1 MFYWASLCV
10 VKVLSVG
17 KSITHALKLFFSRF
31 YGQHFCVGNSKDS
44 ISLFWRVFSF
54 PPITNLYYS
63 MTKLNE
69 TKLLP
74 EWNRLCRSYAVYLTV
89 LTAQCKEWTC
99 RREVLSRIIFTVTI
113 LSEMSLP
120 VKLRQYLLIQR
131 IIPCYGWWPN
141 TARFVE

>member
-1 MFYWASLCV
+1 MFYWASLCAM
-10 VKVLSVG
+10 KVLSVG
-17 KSITHALKLFFSRF
+17 RSITHVLKLFFSRF
-31 YGQHFCVGNSKDS
+31 YGQHFCVGNSTDF
-44 ISLFWRVFSF
+44 ILLFRVFISAF
-54 PPITNLYYS
+54 YEFILS
-63 MTKLNE
+63 DDE
-69 TKLLP
+69 TK
-74 EWNRLCRSYAVYLTV
+74 WNKISTIVEPLVPVIRCVSYC

-120 VKLRQYLLIQR
+120 VKLQQYLLIQR